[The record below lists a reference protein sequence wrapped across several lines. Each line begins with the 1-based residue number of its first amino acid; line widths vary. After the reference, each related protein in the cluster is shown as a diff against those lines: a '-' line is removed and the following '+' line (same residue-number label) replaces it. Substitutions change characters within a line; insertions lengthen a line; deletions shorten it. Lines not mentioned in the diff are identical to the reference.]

1 MSGCL
6 PSEKFIDNMKI
17 YCMSYGMSTMTYRTS
32 FALDRETVHR
42 LKRLA
47 SVWQVSQAEVV
58 RRAVADAA
66 ETAQTARPDPVSMLQ
81 KLHASGGGLTAETAE
96 RYLAEVR
103 RDRDSWRRS

>member
-1 MSGCL
+1 MA
-6 PSEKFIDNMKI
+6 N
-17 YCMSYGMSTMTYRTS
+17 GMSTMIHRTT

-66 ETAQTARPDPVSMLQ
+66 ETAQTTRPDPVMMLQ
-81 KLHASGGGLTAETAE
+81 KLHESGGGLAAETAE
-96 RYLAEVR
+96 RYLADVR
-103 RDRDSWRRS
+103 QDRHAWRRS